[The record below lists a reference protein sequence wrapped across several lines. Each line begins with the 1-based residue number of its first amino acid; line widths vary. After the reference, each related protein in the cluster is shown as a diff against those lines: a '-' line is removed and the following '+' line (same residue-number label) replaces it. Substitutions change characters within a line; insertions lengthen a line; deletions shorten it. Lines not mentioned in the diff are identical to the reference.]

1 MSEGILSQAELD
13 ALLAAQAEQGLA
25 EEPAGQPVEELS
37 PETRDAVGEVG
48 NISLGAAATALSKL
62 VNRKVSITTPRVRVV
77 AESEITRIAPPEQ
90 VLIRVEYSEG
100 LRGSSLFLI
109 RQRDAVLIANLMMG
123 GPGSSEG
130 VLDEVRLSAVAE
142 AMNQMMG
149 AAVTAM
155 AGVLRERITITPPMV
170 KSVNLSNEAD
180 AEAVAALDGERMV
193 EAAFTLRIEDLVESE
208 FIQILPLELSKQL
221 VSRFYE
227 LTMAGAE
234 TAAPPPAP
242 APPVAATA
250 AQAGQAAAS
259 AATASPPAASY
270 AGPAAPAAPTAPGG
284 GEERG
289 GFSMMGEYGPKSGVV
304 VQAAQFAPLANQPVA
319 RPNPNLQLLMDV
331 QLQVTVEL
339 GRTKMLIRDILE
351 LAKGSVVELEKFA
364 GEPVDILVNGKL
376 VAKGEVVVI
385 DENFGVK
392 VVDIVTPAERI
403 QGLQ

>member
-1 MSEGILSQAELD
+1 MNEGILSQAELD
-13 ALLAAQAEQGLA
+13 ALLAAQT
-25 EEPAGQPVEELS
+25 EELS
-37 PETRDAVGEVG
+37 PETKDAVGEVG

-62 VNRKVSITTPRVRVV
+62 VNRKVSITTPRVRVIK
-77 AESEITRIAPPEQ
+77 ESEISQIVPAEQ
-90 VLIRVEYSEG
+90 VMIKVAYAEG
-100 LRGSSLFLI
+100 LRGESLFLL
-109 RQRDAVLIANLMMG
+109 RQTDAALIADLMMG
-123 GPGSSEG
+123 GGGTGAAE
-130 VLDEVRLSAVAE
+130 LDEVRLSAVCE

-155 AGVLRERITITPPMV
+155 AEVLQQRITISPPV
-170 KSVNLSNEAD
+170 IKSVNLTEEAD
-180 AEAVAALDGERMV
+180 AEAVASLDGERMV

-227 LTMAGAE
+227 STVGGAE
-234 TAAPPPAP
+234 VAATSA
-242 APPVAATA
+242 PVAA
-250 AQAGQAAAS
+250 
-259 AATASPPAASY
+259 
-270 AGPAAPAAPTAPGG
+270 GPASLAALAPAGSQASQTSATGPRD

-289 GFSMMGEYGPKSGVV
+289 GLNMKGEYGAKTGVV
-304 VQAAQFAPLANQPVA
+304 VQPAQFAPLTGGQTAPQPS
-319 RPNPNLQLLMDV
+319 PNLQLLMDV

-392 VVDIVTPAERI
+392 VVDIVAPAERLH
-403 QGLQ
+403 GLQ

>member
-1 MSEGILSQAELD
+1 MNEGILSQAELD
-13 ALLAAQAEQGLA
+13 ALLAAQESG
-25 EEPAGQPVEELS
+25 ELS

-62 VNRKVSITTPRVRVV
+62 VNRTVSITTPRVRVMK
-77 AESEITRIAPPEQ
+77 ESEISQIIPPEQ
-90 VLIRVEYSEG
+90 VMITVEYGEG
-100 LRGSSLFLI
+100 LRGKTVFLL
-109 RQRDAVLIANLMMG
+109 RQSDAALIADLMMG
-123 GPGSSEG
+123 GSGTGEAG
-130 VLDEVRLSAVAE
+130 LDDVRLSAVAE

-155 AGVLRERITITPPMV
+155 AGVLRERITISPPVV
-170 KSVNLSNEAD
+170 KSVNLTAEAD
-180 AEAVAALDGERMV
+180 AEAATVLDGERMV
-193 EAAFTLRIEDLVESE
+193 EAAFTLRIADLVESE

-221 VSRFYE
+221 VARFYDS
-227 LTMAGAE
+227 TVAGGE
-234 TAAPPPAP
+234 T
-242 APPVAATA
+242 
-250 AQAGQAAAS
+250 AAAS
-259 AATASPPAASY
+259 AGAGSY
-270 AGPAAPAAPTAPGG
+270 AAPPSNVERGG
-284 GEERG
+284 G
-289 GFSMMGEYGPKSGVV
+289 GFSMRGEYGAKGGGVV
-304 VQAAQFAPLANQPVA
+304 VQPAQFAPLTGQPAA
-319 RPNPNLQLLMDV
+319 RPLPNLQLLMDV
-331 QLQVTVEL
+331 PLQVTVEL